1 MAFRGEAMTKK
12 KLEKIKQGDQFGEWT
27 VIEPYARS
35 EKSLCRC
42 SCGVERYVSNYTLRN
57 GTSKSCGHAKIEH
70 SNETKYKK
78 TDAEF
83 IGKTFGE
90 LTVIERAN
98 DRGRAKYRCKCSCG
112 NETVVIGSNLSRGLQ
127 KTCGDPIHFTGEH
140 KANFIKA
147 GKENIEDKQVEGT
160 NLFNLTSKPTKR
172 STTGVRGV
180 YYDKKRDRYV
190 AKINIQKKCIHLGTF
205 KTLDEARK
213 ARARGEEKYFD
224 PVLKKYADRF
234 DDK

>member
-1 MAFRGEAMTKK
+1 MTKK
-12 KLEKIKQGDQFGEWT
+12 KLEKIKKGDQFGEWT
-27 VIEPYARS
+27 VIEPYAKS

-42 SCGVERYVSNYTLRN
+42 SCGVERYISNYELRN
-57 GTSKSCGHAKIEH
+57 GTSKSCGHAKVKH

-78 TDAEF
+78 TDAKF

-90 LTVIERAN
+90 LTVIERVN
-98 DRGRAKYRCKCSCG
+98 DTGRAKYRCKCSCG
-112 NETVVIGSNLSRGLQ
+112 KEAIVLSSNLRRGFQ
-127 KTCGDPIHFTGEH
+127 KTCGDPIHVTDEH
-140 KANFIKA
+140 KANFVKA

-160 NLFNLTSKPTKR
+160 NLFCLTSKPTKR

-180 YYDKKRDRYV
+180 YYNKKTGTYK
-190 AKINIQKKCIHLGTF
+190 ATINFQKKYIYLGTF

-213 ARARGEEKYFD
+213 AREAAEEKYFD

>member
-1 MAFRGEAMTKK
+1 MTNK
-12 KLEKIKQGDQFGEWT
+12 KLEKIKKGDQFGEWT
-27 VIEPYARS
+27 VIEPYAKS

-42 SCGVERYVSNYTLRN
+42 SCGVERYISNYELRN
-57 GTSKSCGHAKIEH
+57 GTSKSCGHAKVKH

-78 TDAEF
+78 TDAKF

-90 LTVIERAN
+90 LTVIERVN
-98 DRGRAKYRCKCSCG
+98 DTGRAKYRCKCSCG
-112 NETVVIGSNLSRGLQ
+112 KEAIVLSSNLRRGFQ
-127 KTCGDPIHFTGEH
+127 KTCGDPIHVTDEH
-140 KANFIKA
+140 KANFVKA

-160 NLFNLTSKPTKR
+160 NLFCLTSKPTKR

-180 YYDKKRDRYV
+180 YYNKKTGTYK
-190 AKINIQKKCIHLGTF
+190 ATINFQKKYIYLGTF

-213 ARARGEEKYFD
+213 AREAAEEKYFD

>member
-1 MAFRGEAMTKK
+1 MTNK
-12 KLEKIKQGDQFGEWT
+12 KLEKIKKGDQFGEWT
-27 VIEPYARS
+27 VIEPYSKS

-42 SCGVERYVSNYTLRN
+42 SCGVERYISNYQLRN
-57 GTSKSCGHAKIEH
+57 GASKSCGHAKIKH

-78 TDAEF
+78 TDAGLV
-83 IGKTFGE
+83 GKTFGE
-90 LTVIERAN
+90 LTVIERVN
-98 DRGRAKYRCKCSCG
+98 NQGRAKYRCKCSCG

-127 KTCGDPIHFTGEH
+127 KTCGNPIHVTDEH

-147 GKENIEDKQVEGT
+147 GKENLEDKQVEGT
-160 NLFNLTSKPTKR
+160 NLYNLTSKPTKR

-180 YYDKKRDRYV
+180 YYDKSRDRYV
-190 AKINIQKKCIHLGTF
+190 ATIHIQKKRIYLGYF

-224 PVLKKYADRF
+224 PILKKYADRF
-234 DDK
+234 EDK

>member
-1 MAFRGEAMTKK
+1 MTNE
-12 KLEKIKQGDQFGEWT
+12 KLEKIKKGDQFGEWT
-27 VIEPYARS
+27 VIEPYAKS

-42 SCGVERYVSNYTLRN
+42 SCGVERYISNYQLRN
-57 GTSKSCGHAKIEH
+57 GTSKSCGHAKVKH

-78 TDAEF
+78 TDAKF

-90 LTVIERAN
+90 LTVIERVN
-98 DRGRAKYRCKCSCG
+98 DQGRAKYRCRCSCG
-112 NETVVIGSNLSRGLQ
+112 KEAIVLSSNLRRGFQ
-127 KTCGDPIHFTGEH
+127 KTCGDPIHVTEEH
-140 KANFIKA
+140 KKNFVNA

-160 NLFNLTSKPTKR
+160 NLFCLTSKPTKR

-180 YYDKKRDRYV
+180 YYNKKTGTYK
-190 AKINIQKKCIHLGTF
+190 ATINFQKKCIYLGTF

-224 PVLKKYADRF
+224 PMLKKYADRF
-234 DDK
+234 EDK